1 MFHND
6 LLFGFVAFVFAL
18 MINRLFGEKA
28 LRRLTAE
35 EKVHLVDSF
44 SPHRTYNLMVLLVLM
59 VAFVVAVQVM
69 PSWKF
74 ALSLAFFAVV
84 AIVQVVNTIV
94 AWRKLKKLQL
104 PKSYLNNYLIRC
116 VVYYCGLGVLIV
128 VLMFRYLEP

>member
-1 MFHND
+1 M
-6 LLFGFVAFVFAL
+6 
-18 MINRLFGEKA
+18 
-28 LRRLTAE
+28 RRLTAE
-35 EKVHLVDSF
+35 EKVHLIDSF

-69 PSWKF
+69 PSWKV

-94 AWRKLKKLQL
+94 AWRQLKKLQL

-116 VVYYCGLGVLIV
+116 VLYYCGLGVLIV